1 MFATA
6 EQFTATN
13 KTNLDAVQGLATT
26 SFAGLEKLVELNMAA
41 AKALMTESFSH
52 ATNLMSAKD
61 LQAAMALQ
69 TAMVSPLAEKTVSY
83 SRHVYGIAVEAGAE
97 FTKALEGKTAEA
109 QKTFSQVVENVT
121 KNAPAG
127 TESAVAVLKSALTS
141 SQNAID
147 SAQSSAKQ
155 ALAMAESNMSAVTEQ
170 ALSAAASVGKKA

>member
-1 MFATA
+1 MFITA
-6 EQFTATN
+6 DQISATN
-13 KTNLDAVQGLATT
+13 QTNLDTVQDLATK
-26 SFAGLEKLVELNMAA
+26 SFAGLEKMVELNLAA

-52 ATNLMSAKD
+52 AQSLLAAKD
-61 LQAAMALQ
+61 LQAALALQ
-69 TAMVSPLAEKTVSY
+69 TAAVSPLAEKTVSY

-109 QKTFSQVVENVT
+109 QKSFNEVVENVA

-127 TESAVAVLKSALTS
+127 TESAVAVLKSALAS

-155 ALAMAESNMSAVTEQ
+155 ALAMAESNISAVTEQ
-170 ALSAAASVGKKA
+170 ALTAAASVGKKA